1 MAGFR
6 LKLATQIGEKVAA
19 EADFTSFPI
28 RPLKIAEDN
37 DIHVEAKPP
46 EVSGISG
53 ALVFANN
60 LVTLIYSTEHNNRGF
75 ENFSVAHELG
85 HFFLPGHPEEIMKAG
100 GAHMSRANFTEN
112 TSIELEADHFASG
125 LLLPSALTRGFL
137 QSRVIGL
144 DGILALAQEAEC
156 SATAAAIRAAECAPY
171 PMAVVVSQGDKVSYA
186 FMTESFKALGKLT
199 WLRKGSPLPTSAT
212 KRFNA
217 DTGNIAGSKRDHG
230 DTDLSAWFDGNSR
243 LALDE
248 EVIGLGK
255 YGYTLTILSSESLP
269 DDPDQ
274 EEDEEAELIEQWT
287 PRFAYKR

>member
-6 LKLATQIGEKVAA
+6 LKLATQLGEKVAS
-19 EADFTSFPI
+19 EAGFTSFPV

-37 DIHVEAKPP
+37 KIDVQAKPADVP
-46 EVSGISG
+46 GISG
-53 ALVFANN
+53 ALIFVND
-60 LVTLIYSTEHNNRGF
+60 LITLIYSTEHNNRGF
-75 ENFSVAHELG
+75 ENFSIAHELG
-85 HFFLPGHPEEIMKAG
+85 HFFLPGHPEEIMKSG

-125 LLLPSALTRGFL
+125 LLLPSALTRKFL
-137 QSRVIGL
+137 QNRTIGL
-144 DGILALAQEAEC
+144 DGILGLAQEADC

-199 WLRKGSPLPTSAT
+199 WLRKGAPLPASAT

-217 DTGNIAGSKRDHG
+217 SPDNITGAKRNHG
-230 DTDLSAWFDGNSR
+230 ETDLSAWFDGNSR
-243 LALDE
+243 IALDE
-248 EVIGLGK
+248 EIIGLGK